1 MSMAASEVKG
11 MSALDNVKTPDADSH
26 AFRLSAVLR
35 TMFMCWAF
43 TCVYTIKSSN
53 ESANHPGGKG
63 HFHPLSF
70 LNLGWNGS

>member
-1 MSMAASEVKG
+1 MSMGASEVKG

-26 AFRLSAVLR
+26 AFRLSTVLR

-53 ESANHPGGKG
+53 VLLCCHSCEQLGCGRHKG
-63 HFHPLSF
+63 VR
-70 LNLGWNGS
+70 